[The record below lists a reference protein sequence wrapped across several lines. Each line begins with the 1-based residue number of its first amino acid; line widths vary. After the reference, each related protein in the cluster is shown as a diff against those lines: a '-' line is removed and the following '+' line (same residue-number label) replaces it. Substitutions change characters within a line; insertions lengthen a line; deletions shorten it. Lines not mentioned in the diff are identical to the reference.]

1 MQPLETVP
9 TGIGLDI
16 AHKFR
21 NTIMVTRLVETPDTR
36 NSDTDPH
43 SVAHDKP
50 ATWGPWLFG
59 VTLAAIL
66 VFFWWL
72 VIYSHGVTGHG

>member
-1 MQPLETVP
+1 MKNRSSALAWILLRQC
-9 TGIGLDI
+9 G
-16 AHKFR
+16 
-21 NTIMVTRLVETPDTR
+21 NTITTTRSVETPDTR
-36 NSDTDPH
+36 RTDTDSR
-43 SVAHDKP
+43 SVDQDKP

-59 VTLAAIL
+59 TTLVVVM

>member
-1 MQPLETVP
+1 
-9 TGIGLDI
+9 
-16 AHKFR
+16 
-21 NTIMVTRLVETPDTR
+21 MVTRLVDTSDPRNTDSET
-36 NSDTDPH
+36 H
-43 SVAHDKP
+43 SVDRNKP

-59 VTLAAIL
+59 VTLAATV